1 MKLAAKLFALPLLLV
16 LAFAANAYAS
26 LYFAG
31 YLFPRVVPRPYVEMV
46 GAAVVGG
53 MAASAAVAWP
63 LVRLYS
69 RRAWLAGL
77 AVAAPVVAVRV
88 SDLWHY
94 TGTGESRIVVMSW
107 VEAFVYPVAILA
119 GVWLVSTRARSKS
132 AA

>member
-1 MKLAAKLFALPLLLV
+1 MSADGHRYRREKNAILSVRKLASQ
-16 LAFAANAYAS
+16 AFSRAA
-26 LYFAG
+26 
-31 YLFPRVVPRPYVEMV
+31 
-46 GAAVVGG
+46 GA
-53 MAASAAVAWP
+53 P